1 MSSLVNRLL
10 LNSAL
15 ILPILVPMAM
25 AAEIRAEKTW
35 LLAELIIGPEKTPSK
50 STSQS
55 QREKAVRYQGGEAP
69 ANPEDE
75 GVGILAPRGGSPT
88 EEKAF
93 ENRSKARAY
102 QSGSDNPSPP
112 SSSSGVAGSDGG
124 QLRHT
129 EQRNRARAYT
139 GTGNAQDIDLSHVGR
154 DGIPL
159 VTCHDVDNV
168 SGRIGDDTMSGSIVH
183 IFRNGQQVKVR
194 CR

>member
-25 AAEIRAEKTW
+25 ASESQAEKAW

-55 QREKAVRYQGGEAP
+55 QREKAVRYQGEAP

-75 GVGILAPRGGSPT
+75 GVGILAPRGGAPI

-93 ENRSKARAY
+93 ENRIKARAY
-102 QSGSDNPSPP
+102 QSGSDNPTPP
-112 SSSSGVAGSDGG
+112 PSSSGVAGFDGG
-124 QLRHT
+124 QPRQT

-168 SGRIGDDTMSGSIVH
+168 SGRIGDDTISGSIVH

>member
-1 MSSLVNRLL
+1 MPSLVNRLL

-15 ILPILVPMAM
+15 MISILSPMAM
-25 AAEIRAEKTW
+25 ATDGQPGQNV
-35 LLAELIIGPEKTPSK
+35 LLAELIIGPEKAPSK
-50 STSQS
+50 SASQS
-55 QREKAVRYQGGEAP
+55 QREKAGRYQGEAP
-69 ANPEDE
+69 ANPEDDE
-75 GVGILAPRGGSPT
+75 VGILAPRSGAPT

-102 QSGSDNPSPP
+102 QPGSDNSSPP
-112 SSSSGVAGSDGG
+112 SSFSGTAGSDGG
-124 QLRHT
+124 QPRHI

>member
-1 MSSLVNRLL
+1 MSSLVNRLF

-15 ILPILVPMAM
+15 MLSVMSPMAM
-25 AAEIRAEKTW
+25 AADGQSGKVM
-35 LLAELIIGPEKTPSK
+35 LLAELIIVPEKAPSK

-55 QREKAVRYQGGEAP
+55 QREKAGRYQGEAP
-69 ANPEDE
+69 ANLEDDE
-75 GVGILAPRGGSPT
+75 VGVLAPRGGAPT

-102 QSGSDNPSPP
+102 QPSNDNSSPPPFSGS
-112 SSSSGVAGSDGG
+112 GAAGSDGG
-124 QLRHT
+124 QPRPM

-139 GTGNAQDIDLSHVGR
+139 GTGNAQDMDLSHVGR

-159 VTCHDVDNV
+159 VPCHEVDNV

-183 IFRNGQQVKVR
+183 IFRNGRQVKVR

>member
-1 MSSLVNRLL
+1 MSSLVNRLF

-15 ILPILVPMAM
+15 MLSVMSPMAM
-25 AAEIRAEKTW
+25 AADGQSGKVM
-35 LLAELIIGPEKTPSK
+35 LLAELIIVPEKAPSK

-55 QREKAVRYQGGEAP
+55 QREKAGRYQGEAP
-69 ANPEDE
+69 ANLEDDE
-75 GVGILAPRGGSPT
+75 VGVLAPRGGAPT

-102 QSGSDNPSPP
+102 QPSNDNSSPPPFSGS
-112 SSSSGVAGSDGG
+112 GAAGSDGG
-124 QLRHT
+124 QPRPM

-139 GTGNAQDIDLSHVGR
+139 GTGNAQDMDLSHVGR

-159 VTCHDVDNV
+159 VPCHEVDNV

-183 IFRNGQQVKVR
+183 IFRNGRQIKVR

>member
-1 MSSLVNRLL
+1 MPPLVRLL
-10 LNSAL
+10 LQNSAL
-15 ILPILVPMAM
+15 MLSVMSPMAM
-25 AAEIRAEKTW
+25 AADGQSGKVM
-35 LLAELIIGPEKTPSK
+35 LLAELIIVPEKAPSK

-55 QREKAVRYQGGEAP
+55 QREKAGRYQGEAP
-69 ANPEDE
+69 ANLEDDE
-75 GVGILAPRGGSPT
+75 VGILAPRGGAPT

-102 QSGSDNPSPP
+102 QPSNDNSSPPPFSGS
-112 SSSSGVAGSDGG
+112 GAAGSDGG
-124 QLRHT
+124 QPRPM

-139 GTGNAQDIDLSHVGR
+139 GTGNAQDMDLSHVGR

-159 VTCHDVDNV
+159 VPCHEVDNV

-183 IFRNGQQVKVR
+183 IFRNGRQVKVR

>member
-1 MSSLVNRLL
+1 MSSLVNRLF

-15 ILPILVPMAM
+15 MLSVMSPMAM
-25 AAEIRAEKTW
+25 AADGQSGKVM
-35 LLAELIIGPEKTPSK
+35 LLAELIIVPEKAPSK

-55 QREKAVRYQGGEAP
+55 QREKAGRYQGEAP
-69 ANPEDE
+69 ANLEDDE
-75 GVGILAPRGGSPT
+75 VGVLAPRGGAPT

-102 QSGSDNPSPP
+102 QPSNDNSSPPPFSGS
-112 SSSSGVAGSDGG
+112 GAAGSDGG
-124 QLRHT
+124 QPRHM

-139 GTGNAQDIDLSHVGR
+139 GTGNAQDMDLSHVGR

-159 VTCHDVDNV
+159 VPCQDVDNV

-183 IFRNGQQVKVR
+183 IFRNGRQVKVR